1 MTEIKLSQRLQAI
14 ANFVPQ
20 NARLADIGSDH
31 AFLPTYLVQQKKI
44 NYAVAG
50 EVVQGPFEIAKRHV
64 EEAGLHNEIYVRKA
78 NGLAAIN
85 EQDGIDTIVIA
96 GMGGILITEILSKD
110 RPLLKGVSR
119 LILQPN
125 NHDDTLRRWLLAHD
139 FVISHESILLEA
151 GKFYEIIV
159 AVPKKQH
166 PELLTELSVTEYLFG
181 PILLTKKTA
190 IFRQKWEKELRTLNK
205 ILAKLPQ
212 NQHQKREDLEEKK
225 QRIEEVLSEN

>member
-64 EEAGLHNEIYVRKA
+64 EEESLHKEIYVRKA

-85 EQDGIDTIVIA
+85 EQV
-96 GMGGILITEILSKD
+96 
-110 RPLLKGVSR
+110 
-119 LILQPN
+119 
-125 NHDDTLRRWLLAHD
+125 
-139 FVISHESILLEA
+139 
-151 GKFYEIIV
+151 Y
-159 AVPKKQH
+159 
-166 PELLTELSVTEYLFG
+166 
-181 PILLTKKTA
+181 
-190 IFRQKWEKELRTLNK
+190 
-205 ILAKLPQ
+205 
-212 NQHQKREDLEEKK
+212 
-225 QRIEEVLSEN
+225 

>member
-64 EEAGLHNEIYVRKA
+64 EEADLHNEIYVRKA

-110 RPLLKGVSR
+110 RPLLNGVSR

-125 NHDDTLRRWLLAHD
+125 NHEDTLRRWLLAHD

-159 AVPKKQH
+159 AVPEKQH

-181 PILLTKKTA
+181 PILLTKKTEF
-190 IFRQKWEKELRTLNK
+190 FRQKWEKELRTLNK

>member
-64 EEAGLHNEIYVRKA
+64 EEESLHNEIYVRKA

-125 NHDDTLRRWLLAHD
+125 NHEDTLRRWLLAHD

-159 AVPKKQH
+159 AETKKQH

-205 ILAKLPQ
+205 ILAQLPQ
-212 NQHQKREDLEEKK
+212 NQHQKREGLEEKK
-225 QRIEEVLSEN
+225 QRIEEVLSES